1 MNLPAP
7 PDNPRLRRHSLLS
20 LADVLFIFF
29 SLAIMQHAGRGMV
42 DDPGLG
48 WHLRL
53 PDLMVE
59 QGGFVYDEHF
69 SFPTAGNRWVT
80 RAWLS
85 DIILRGAY
93 GWGGLNAVAL
103 LTCMVFAVTLR
114 CIFRRLVG
122 DGYSWAVAVVATMFV
137 ATGLIPSFVARPNV
151 VSFLGVWLVADLCQ
165 RYHRNQIS
173 PRKLWWLVPVM
184 LLWANL
190 HGGFLAGLI
199 LIAIAWLVEA
209 ALSMTSW
216 QAESRA
222 SARQRLWWL
231 TLVGFVAGLATCVN
245 PNGIGLH
252 IWNLQALSDPFIQRE
267 TTTEWRPP
275 DFTEGGWFNI
285 ERLILLLPLL
295 AATTRRRVNLVGL
308 AMTVVFLH
316 FALTGRRYSTMWVVI
331 ATPTLCELAVHNT
344 WLRQLLRRTQSFVSE
359 DMRRMFSGGT
369 ALSSRS
375 ASSWVAAGLLLLASP
390 CLPNWAT
397 HDQATLPSASLDRF
411 LGIHDGA
418 PTFHSAN
425 WGGYLTW
432 QGWDRAHRFLTWIDD
447 RIEVHGKEHL
457 QEYFRI
463 LDADADWQAALDSRN
478 VQWVCIPTDV
488 RLAQELAQRK
498 ADWEPRFVDEHVAVY
513 RRKTGPEFVSGEQSP
528 DGPR

>member
-1 MNLPAP
+1 
-7 PDNPRLRRHSLLS
+7 
-20 LADVLFIFF
+20 
-29 SLAIMQHAGRGMV
+29 MQHAGRGMM

-69 SFPTAGNRWVT
+69 CFPTAGNRWVT

-85 DIILRGAY
+85 DMVLRGAY
-93 GWGGLNAVAL
+93 AWGQLNAVAM

-114 CIFRRLVG
+114 GIYRRLVT
-122 DGYSWAVAVVATMFV
+122 DGHGWLVAAVATLFV
-137 ATGLIPSFVARPNV
+137 AAGLIPSFVARPNV

-165 RYHRNQIS
+165 RFHGNRIS
-173 PRKLWWLVPVM
+173 RQTLWWLVPIM
-184 LLWANL
+184 GLWANM
-190 HGGFLAGLI
+190 HGGFMAGLV
-199 LIAIAWLVEA
+199 LIAVAWLVEA
-209 ALSMTSW
+209 AISMAALNAQT
-216 QAESRA
+216 RT

-231 TLVGFVAGLATCVN
+231 TLVGCVAATATIVN

-252 IWNLQALSDPFIQRE
+252 LWNVQTITDPFMQRQ

-275 DFTEGGWFNI
+275 DFTEAGWFNI

-331 ATPTLCELAVHNT
+331 AAPTLCELAVHNS
-344 WLRQLLRRTQSFVSE
+344 WWRQLLQRTRRFVSE
-359 DMRRMFSGGT
+359 DLRRLVVGEPAAPSHAT
-369 ALSSRS
+369 A
-375 ASSWVAAGLLLLASP
+375 SWLAAALLLFLSPFLPHWASH
-390 CLPNWAT
+390 N
-397 HDQATLPSASLDRF
+397 QARLPSDSLDKF
-411 LGIHDGA
+411 LAMHDGG

-432 QGWDRAHRFLTWIDD
+432 QGWDDTHRFLTWIDD

-457 QEYFRI
+457 QEYFHI
-463 LDADADWQAALDSRN
+463 MDADADWRSALDSRN
-478 VQWVCIPTDV
+478 VQWVCIPAEA
-488 RLAQELAQRK
+488 RLAQELAGRK
-498 ADWEPRFVDEHVAVY
+498 AEWEPRLIDEHVAVF
-513 RRKTGPEFVSGEQSP
+513 RRKQGPHYVSGQVEAGEDRTQKSP
-528 DGPR
+528 APCPVTPAN